1 MLLYPLRHR
10 WMLEVVDNLE
20 MRDCFQSSLEEEQ
33 REVEEEVAEVDRLHW
48 VWLRL
53 EEAEGQSPRNCFGEE
68 IWIQRDE
75 VEAQNQQSLQ
85 VEEEEMI
92 HKVEEG
98 RN

>member
-1 MLLYPLRHR
+1 M
-10 WMLEVVDNLE
+10 
-20 MRDCFQSSLEEEQ
+20 EEEQ
-33 REVEEEVAEVDRLHW
+33 REVEEEVAELDRLHW

-53 EEAEGQSPRNCFGEE
+53 EEAEGRSPRDCFGVES
-68 IWIQRDE
+68 WIQRDE

-98 RN
+98 RNQMGEEAMAY